1 MIILTKA
8 VVIRDE
14 ILLRCA
20 VLLCVCIWLKLYQ
33 FFLQVWF
40 QNRRSRWRRHE
51 IKNKP
56 APSLPDSTIRSVSS
70 PFVSPATFQPSPV
83 SFPPWSPFFSPF
95 LGNAS
100 LFLPNGP
107 ATEDMLPRITSFPG
121 EANSTVFH
129 MDTRGQCSSPQTV
142 SVMLG
147 PRVSA
152 SVSSSFSPNS
162 LPTGNLKARH
172 QASCGSDSGEDRHS
186 LDDYLAA
193 ITLVSGFP
201 RQN

>member
-1 MIILTKA
+1 M
-8 VVIRDE
+8 
-14 ILLRCA
+14 
-20 VLLCVCIWLKLYQ
+20 
-33 FFLQVWF
+33 
-40 QNRRSRWRRHE
+40 
-51 IKNKP
+51 
-56 APSLPDSTIRSVSS
+56 
-70 PFVSPATFQPSPV
+70 
-83 SFPPWSPFFSPF
+83 
-95 LGNAS
+95 
-100 LFLPNGP
+100 FLPNGP
-107 ATEDMLPRITSFPG
+107 TTEDMLPRIISFPG

-162 LPTGNLKARH
+162 LPTSNLKARH